1 MPYYGKEDIRPEL
14 HAPEHRDLV
23 SFDKFTGFEKSVD
36 KFNNTLKNF
45 EGSENQFF
53 DAIIYGIMFCK
64 SNGEIIDKNKI
75 AEVVGED
82 FYNDLLQIKDEIKL
96 DRTLFGYFDRCFLAN
111 QVVAKHS
118 FFKNFL
124 NDEICSGFL
133 SKKKRYKEKM
143 KSQETFL
150 ALSLK
155 NLMNVK

>member
-1 MPYYGKEDIRPEL
+1 M
-14 HAPEHRDLV
+14 
-23 SFDKFTGFEKSVD
+23 
-36 KFNNTLKNF
+36 
-45 EGSENQFF
+45 
-53 DAIIYGIMFCK
+53 
-64 SNGEIIDKNKI
+64 
-75 AEVVGED
+75 VGED
-82 FYNDLLQIKDEIKL
+82 FYNDLLEIKDEIKL

-133 SKKKRYKEKM
+133 SKKKGTRKKM